1 MILRKEFIFTA
12 ILLCSLFGVSSC
24 AQKKNDRSSEKVEK
38 KVKPNI
44 IYILADDMG
53 YGDVGVYG
61 QTKIKTPIIDKLAN
75 EGIKFTDHY
84 SGQTVCS
91 PSRCSLM
98 TGMHMG
104 NASVTRN
111 GQLLNP
117 DDVTVS
123 ELLKTAG
130 YKTGIIGKWGLS
142 EGVTEDN
149 CPNQQGFD
157 HYFGFDNQG
166 FAHFYYPEY
175 LWRNHTKVE
184 YPENL
189 GIRDENGAYK
199 KGKGTYSHD
208 EFAEEALKFI
218 NESKDEP
225 FFLYLPFAIPHAEL
239 TIQED
244 AKEEYRGL
252 NWPETPKEVGGGAR
266 KGHGYGSQ
274 YTDGYC
280 AQEEPNITYAAMIT
294 RMDKN
299 IGRII
304 DLLEELDIDENT
316 IIMFASDNGPSDEGG
331 QSIKFFD
338 SSKGLRGKKRDL
350 YEGGIR
356 IPFVVNWKGT
366 VKGGQESSIPSAFWD
381 FLPTACD
388 LAGVDT
394 PNNIDG
400 VSLLPTILGKSETQI
415 KHKYL
420 YWEWKHGKR
429 PQYEAVRV
437 DNWKFFRITPEK
449 EKNNKPY
456 YELYNL
462 DNDISETTNIAK
474 EHPELVEK
482 FIPYLEEAKPK
493 S

>member
-1 MILRKEFIFTA
+1 MHRLSFLGVFFLSCIA
-12 ILLCSLFGVSSC
+12 ISC
-24 AQKKNDRSSEKVEK
+24 AQKKSSKTKLKEESQT
-38 KVKPNI
+38 KPNI

-61 QTKIKTPIIDKLAN
+61 QTKIKTPNIDKLAN
-75 EGIKFTDHY
+75 EGIRFTDHY

-104 NASVTRN
+104 NASVTIN
-111 GQLLNP
+111 GQLLDPN
-117 DDVTVS
+117 DVTIA

-130 YKTGIIGKWGLS
+130 YKTGLIGKWGLS
-142 EGVTEDN
+142 QGVTDDN

-189 GIRDENGAYK
+189 NIRDEQGRYI

-208 EFAEEALKFI
+208 EFAKEALQFI
-218 NESKDEP
+218 KENKDEP

-239 TIQED
+239 TIQEE
-244 AKEEYRGL
+244 AMEEYRAL
-252 NWPETPKEVGGGAR
+252 NWPETPKRIGGGGG
-266 KGHGYGSQ
+266 KDYGYGSQ
-274 YTDGYC
+274 YVNGYC
-280 AQEEPNITYAAMIT
+280 AQDEPNTTYAAMIT

-299 IGRII
+299 IGRIV
-304 DLLEELDIDENT
+304 DLLNELGIDENT
-316 IIMFASDNGPSDEGG
+316 IIMFSSDNGPSNEGG

-366 VKGGQESSIPSAFWD
+366 VKGGQVSNLPSAFWD

-388 LAGVDT
+388 LANIET
-394 PNNIDG
+394 PKNIDG
-400 VSLLPTILGKSETQI
+400 ISMLPTILGESNSQE

-429 PQYEAVRV
+429 PLYETVRV
-437 DNWKFFRITPEK
+437 DNWKFFRVTPQ
-449 EKNNKPY
+449 NSTKPH
-456 YELYNL
+456 YELYDL
-462 DNDISETTNIAK
+462 DKDVSETSNLAEK
-474 EHPELVEK
+474 HPELVER
-482 FIPYLEEAKPK
+482 FIPYLEEAKNK
-493 S
+493 NI